1 MDPNLP
7 PQSHG
12 AAHQAH
18 PPPAYLSVNSVEPC
32 SSSMT
37 EGAMAAAVCG
47 PSVSYALN
55 YELPPPKAD
64 FSAPP
69 PYEVATKLPTYDE
82 VQREKRI
89 EGEMGIPPGLA
100 QQAAGP
106 RSSGAMPMFLAID
119 PDTHP
124 DESNKAM
131 LGTDFMFFTAFV
143 VSFLFNWIGF
153 LLLMCFCH
161 TIAARYGAL
170 SGFGLSLSKWTLIVK
185 HSSDITEH
193 VWLYWLVM
201 SFGLLICIRAIVHY
215 LNIKRGW
222 QLLSGNP
229 QAQERLLFF
238 Y

>member
-7 PQSHG
+7 PPSYG
-12 AAHQAH
+12 AHNTQAFTSINH
-18 PPPAYLSVNSVEPC
+18 SEPCEPC
-32 SSSMT
+32 SSNMI
-37 EGAMAAAVCG
+37 EEAGAV
-47 PSVSYALN
+47 ALCAQPPLSPN
-55 YELPPPKAD
+55 YEIPPPMAD

-82 VQREKRI
+82 VQQEKRR
-89 EGEMGIPPGLA
+89 EGEMGGVLPTLPIV
-100 QQAAGP
+100 
-106 RSSGAMPMFLAID
+106 M
-119 PDTHP
+119 
-124 DESNKAM
+124 
-131 LGTDFMFFTAFV
+131 
-143 VSFLFNWIGF
+143 SFLFNWIGF

-185 HSSDITEH
+185 HSSDVTDH

-229 QAQERLLFF
+229 HAQERLLFF